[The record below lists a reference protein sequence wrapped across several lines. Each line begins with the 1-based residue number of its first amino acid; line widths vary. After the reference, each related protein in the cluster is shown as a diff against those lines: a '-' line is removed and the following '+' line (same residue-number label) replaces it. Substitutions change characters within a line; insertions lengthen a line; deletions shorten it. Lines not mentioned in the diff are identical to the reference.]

1 MWPELVW
8 VVWLSPGWLEK
19 SLAICRSVRMC
30 KFWQGGQPGL
40 ILSPDS
46 NENDVISYSA
56 GIPLITTGKIL
67 LTVGVQAVFSA

>member
-1 MWPELVW
+1 
-8 VVWLSPGWLEK
+8 
-19 SLAICRSVRMC
+19 MC